1 MSDRITNEEDR
12 MPSLTAMW
20 RHWLRSC
27 WVAKMWHNSTE
38 EDPYNDLPSPEVCGW
53 CKSEGGVYTYDWECP
68 EVISRVTDTIHF
80 LTKGCSCKKGCQTN
94 QCGCRKKGNTCGPG
108 CQCQGCSNV
117 GPAET
122 QPTQTKVD
130 SDTDIESEYSC
141 SDASCDDCP

>member
-1 MSDRITNEEDR
+1 MLYVADEIMHERAVLL
-12 MPSLTAMW
+12 PHVSLTAYTE
-20 RHWLRSC
+20 
-27 WVAKMWHNSTE
+27 NSDAHQTVHVLKVGE
-38 EDPYNDLPSPEVCGW
+38 GTVSTMARNTEVCGW

-122 QPTQTKVD
+122 QPTQTEVD

-141 SDASCDDCP
+141 SDAI